1 MTGDTAPLSASGT
14 AWGVMVLRAAHQL
27 FDEPPRILDDP
38 VAPLLLDDDTRTM
51 LGDPARRD
59 RARAVRALQAHVLV
73 RSRYAEDQLESAVA
87 HGIRQFVSLG
97 AGYDTFAYRQPP
109 WAQVL
114 QIFEVD
120 QAATQLAKRERLT
133 AAGVPVPD
141 NVTYVAADFRRETL
155 AQALVRSGFDM
166 SMQTFISC
174 LGVLVYLEAAA
185 VDAIFHFAAA
195 LASGSEIVVTFRR
208 QRDADDSSELSAAV
222 AARGEPWISAFDPEA
237 LRAAL
242 LTMGFASV
250 TLVFGSELD
259 VRYTLRRTDGLHPP
273 QRMMMLS
280 ARR

>member
-1 MTGDTAPLSASGT
+1 MTTPGPCWAILPGATVLEQSGPSRRTYSCAAGTPKINSSRQLHTVSGSSSA
-14 AWGVMVLRAAHQL
+14 WV
-27 FDEPPRILDDP
+27 
-38 VAPLLLDDDTRTM
+38 
-51 LGDPARRD
+51 
-59 RARAVRALQAHVLV
+59 
-73 RSRYAEDQLESAVA
+73 
-87 HGIRQFVSLG
+87 